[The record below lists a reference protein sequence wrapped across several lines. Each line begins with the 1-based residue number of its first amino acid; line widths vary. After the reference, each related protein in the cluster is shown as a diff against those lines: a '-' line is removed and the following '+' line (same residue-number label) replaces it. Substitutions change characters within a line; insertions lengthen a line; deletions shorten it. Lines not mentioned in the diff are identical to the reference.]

1 MSNYRNL
8 CAHEDILYNHKTQ
21 RGIPNNKYHHILNIP
36 MNNDE
41 YIYGKNDL
49 YSLVI
54 MFKYML
60 SEDDFRLLVYELG
73 YEIDALD
80 GKVDSVSLETIFD
93 EIGFPMNWRDI
104 AEIE

>member
-1 MSNYRNL
+1 
-8 CAHEDILYNHKTQ
+8 
-21 RGIPNNKYHHILNIP
+21 

-49 YSLVI
+49 YSLII

-60 SEDDFRLLVYELG
+60 SEDDFRLLIYELG
-73 YEIDALD
+73 YEIDTLD
-80 GKVDSVSLETIFD
+80 GKVDSVSLEAIFD
-93 EIGFPMNWRDI
+93 EIGFPINWRDI